1 MEVIVNFLSMC
12 ESDSQEAIV
21 TLSEWLLVFVIEIT
35 QAFEMDFVSVL
46 KCVNK
51 NLATFTG
58 TREST

>member
-35 QAFEMDFVSVL
+35 QAFEMDFVSV
-46 KCVNK
+46 
-51 NLATFTG
+51 
-58 TREST
+58 